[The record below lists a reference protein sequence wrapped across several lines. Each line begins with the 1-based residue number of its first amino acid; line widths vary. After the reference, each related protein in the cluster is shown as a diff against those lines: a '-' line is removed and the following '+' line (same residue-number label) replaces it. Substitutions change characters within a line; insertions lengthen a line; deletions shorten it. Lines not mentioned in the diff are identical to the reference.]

1 MEEKIYQLLDLIK
14 KNGDGCPD
22 YEKIK
27 ELTPKILLN
36 PKEIDDFLYALPE
49 CDYDISALEAVL
61 LAVDGDV
68 RCGYEGNGHAKAILF
83 YLYHDGKYEVLI
95 HDRVVRINAS
105 ELKSRERYDAF
116 LESDCPDHYMHVGDE
131 DIVPRVFTPD
141 AHDYMMLYLFGT
153 NFGYDMHDYPTMD
166 IDDPTAKS
174 FERAIS
180 YLPIFVEYLTT
191 EKLPERGMERVAEK
205 MEKAG
210 YSSEE
215 IMRLCR
221 AWFETVEDK
230 ELVCEP
236 LMGIYLF
243 GEYEIKFRR
252 QNLKFD
258 FSEKKS
264 LQRAKD
270 FVPAYVAWLYDV
282 FTSHCV
288 EVKDYYD
295 PDLVLGNLVR
305 KMRGWYG
312 YSDEDITDFAT
323 IWMGEMLKC
332 GKAFYSLMY
341 MRLFGEHFGGT
352 RVNIDGIRS
361 FDAALAL
368 IPDYLDYI
376 FAYEGLDD
384 EYSGKFDPDCELYK
398 LTLKM
403 REQGYGENE
412 INTFVAHWINGIE
425 ALQKPCNSPIY
436 VYLFNQFF
444 FKRENFKIDL
454 TQNKKDFERAIGFIP
469 LWLEYLTDM
478 SVQYHDGYGERDIF
492 NLLTC
497 MHEAGYEKEQIETVL
512 SAFLEEL
519 NRRIPHEAR
528 SLARELSNYAEKSR
542 GFMIF
547 FPYSISIAR
556 QRMRRSPCPILKNY
570 RLSLAT
576 IFRFE
581 EKR

>member
-1 MEEKIYQLLDLIK
+1 MEEKIYKLLDLIK
-14 KNGDGCPD
+14 KSGDESPD

-27 ELTPKILLN
+27 ELTPKVLIN
-36 PKEIDDFLYALPE
+36 PKDIDGFLYALPE

-83 YLYHDGKYEVLI
+83 YLYHDGEYEVLI
-95 HDRVVRINAS
+95 HNRLVKINAP

-180 YLPIFVEYLTT
+180 YLPIFVEYLAT

-215 IMRLCR
+215 MMRLCR

-243 GEYEIKFRR
+243 GEYEIRLRR
-252 QNLKFD
+252 QDLNFD
-258 FSEKKS
+258 FSDKKS
-264 LQRAKD
+264 LQRAKE

-288 EVKDYYD
+288 AVKDYYD
-295 PDLVLGNLVR
+295 PDLVLGNFVR
-305 KMRGWYG
+305 KMRAYDCPGA
-312 YSDEDITDFAT
+312 DITDFAT
-323 IWMGEMLKC
+323 IWMREMLKRNE
-332 GKAFYSLMY
+332 AFYSLMH
-341 MRLFGEHFGGT
+341 MRLFGEHFGGM
-352 RVNIDGIRS
+352 RVNIDGIKD
-361 FDAALAL
+361 FDRALEL

-376 FAYEGLDD
+376 FAYEGFDD

-398 LTLKM
+398 LIVAM
-403 REQGYGENE
+403 RKYGYSEEE
-412 INTFVAHWINGIE
+412 INVLAMRWVNTVD
-425 ALQKPCNSPIY
+425 ALGKPCNSPIY
-436 VYLFNQFF
+436 VYLFNQFV
-444 FKRENFKIDL
+444 FKHENFKLDL
-454 TQNKKDFERAIGFIP
+454 IENKKSFEQALCYLP
-469 LWLEYLTDM
+469 KWVEYLTDM
-478 SVQYHDGYGERDIF
+478 SVQYHDGYSERDVF
-492 NLLTC
+492 DLLIS
-497 MHEAGYEKEQIETVL
+497 MHNAGYEKEQMETVL
-512 SAFLEEL
+512 STFLDEL
-519 NRRIPHEAR
+519 ERHIPREAR
-528 SLARELSNYAEKSR
+528 HLARNLPHYAEKEPWLNECLP
-542 GFMIF
+542 IF
-547 FPYSISIAR
+547 DKYIP
-556 QRMRRSPCPILKNY
+556 PEDEKTPTPN
-570 RLSLAT
+570 
-576 IFRFE
+576 FE
-581 EKR
+581 KIPPKFGDGLPF